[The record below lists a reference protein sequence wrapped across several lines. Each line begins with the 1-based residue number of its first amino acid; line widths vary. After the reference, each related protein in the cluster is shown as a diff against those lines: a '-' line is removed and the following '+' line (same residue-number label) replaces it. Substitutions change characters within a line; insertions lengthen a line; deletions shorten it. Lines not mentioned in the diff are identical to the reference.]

1 MGRAQAVTVEE
12 LDADIARVRDTLR
25 ELEQKRANVVLAP
38 DFAAKMGRAGGQA
51 TAANRTPEE
60 RSEAA
65 RKAVQARWRKAGKG
79 KKEK

>member
-1 MGRAQAVTVEE
+1 MTVEE

-25 ELEQKRANVVLAP
+25 ELKQKRAKGLA
-38 DFAAKMGRAGGQA
+38 DLGNIAAKMGRAGGQA

-79 KKEK
+79 KKKEGKS

>member
-1 MGRAQAVTVEE
+1 MTVEE

-25 ELEQKRANVVLAP
+25 NLKEQRAKGVADLGNI
-38 DFAAKMGRAGGQA
+38 AAKMGRAGGQA

-79 KKEK
+79 KKKGAHA